1 MYLCFSSQ
9 TSRKLIGYWK
19 NCTWMSSQM
28 LISINKSI
36 ASSHHNVIPSLITL
50 HALSGYNSVAMMV
63 GIDQP
68 VKVPDVMRE
77 GKQFVTKCYGRN
89 QLSSY
94 ENRCAIWKNKTVD
107 HSVQK
112 VWIPPSIDTP
122 SLYGHALVFI
132 FFSKPPAFGKTFS
145 TISPQWNTW

>member
-1 MYLCFSSQ
+1 MNASLFLFSNFKKINWLLK
-9 TSRKLIGYWK
+9 KLYMDVF
-19 NCTWMSSQM
+19 TDA
-28 LISINKSI
+28 NKHQQI
-36 ASSHHNVIPSLITL
+36 DRIIPSQCDPI
-50 HALSGYNSVAMMV
+50 
-63 GIDQP
+63 IDYSTCIIWLQFCDHDGRHRP

-122 SLYGHALVFI
+122 SLYGRALVFI